1 VTEQAVSG
9 ATDEERAAVVIAKV
23 HVAKQLVDKA
33 RWGLLDAY
41 IELDQLVAILM
52 QAGSTRLHDLL
63 ARLDLTGPSANAG
76 ERTAQEY
83 APGSVERPEADCG

>member
-1 VTEQAVSG
+1 M
-9 ATDEERAAVVIAKV
+9 VIAKV

-41 IELDQLVAILM
+41 IELDQLVAILT
-52 QAGSTRLHDLL
+52 QAGSTCLRDLL
-63 ARLDLTGPSANAG
+63 DRLDLTGPNANAG

-83 APGSVERPEADCG
+83 APDIAGHPEGDCG